1 MVDVECFQSNDDG
14 VIGMK
19 QLFYVLILT
28 LASLSG
34 RAELGLTQVFNLN
47 GTVALTHAGD
57 SRIFATVQS
66 GQIRIFDGNTLL
78 ATPFLNISG
87 IVLSGGERGL
97 LSTAFHPNYASNGFF
112 YVNYTNG
119 SGNTVIA
126 RYQVS
131 AGDPNVADPNSAQ
144 ILLTIN
150 QPFSNHNG
158 GQLQFGP
165 DGYLYVGM
173 GDGGSGGDPDCRA
186 QNPNELLGKI
196 LRLDVDQNVN
206 TAPFHG
212 IPVDN
217 PFVGDPDVRDEIW
230 ALGVRNPWRFSFDRE
245 TGDLY
250 IADVGQNAWEEIDFQ
265 PFDSPGGENYGW
277 DVMEG
282 DVCFENDPDC
292 PADAPVCNSMDLT
305 DPVQVYGHGLGCS
318 VTGGYLY
325 RGCQAPSLYGKYLY
339 ADICSGRMWALW
351 QTSPGVWMNELLSI
365 SAGPTTF
372 GEDVMGNLYVEDSG
386 TIYRI
391 EGGSFDDYLVMW
403 GEAQGSCPAVS
414 ILDLI
419 ANLPIMETL

>member
-1 MVDVECFQSNDDG
+1 
-14 VIGMK
+14 MK
-19 QLFYVLILT
+19 QFVYVSILT
-28 LASLSG
+28 LVSLTG
-34 RAELGLTQVFNLN
+34 KAELGLTQVFNQS

-57 SRIFATVQS
+57 NRIFATVQS
-66 GQIRIFDGNTLL
+66 GQIRIYDGNTVL

-87 IVLSGGERGL
+87 IVNSGGERGL
-97 LSTAFHPNYASNGFF
+97 LSTAFHPQYASNGFF
-112 YVNYTNG
+112 FVNYTNA
-119 SGNTVIA
+119 SGDTVIA
-126 RYQVS
+126 RYEVS
-131 AGDPNVADPNSAQ
+131 ANPNVADPNSAE
-144 ILLTIN
+144 ILLTID

-173 GDGGSGGDPDCRA
+173 GDGGSGGDPNCLA
-186 QNPNELLGKI
+186 QQPDQMLGKI

-206 TAPFHG
+206 TPPFYG
-212 IPVDN
+212 IPADN
-217 PFVGDPDVRDEIW
+217 PFLGDPDVLDEIW
-230 ALGVRNPWRFSFDRE
+230 AIGVRNPWRFSFDRE

-265 PFDSPGGENYGW
+265 PFDSPGGQNYGW

-282 DVCFENDPDC
+282 EVCFENDPDC
-292 PADAPVCNSMDLT
+292 PANTPVCNSNDLT

-318 VTGGYLY
+318 VTGGYVY
-325 RGCQAPSLYGKYLY
+325 RGCQAPGLYGKYIY

-365 SAGPTTF
+365 DAGPTTF
-372 GEDVMGNLYVEDSG
+372 GEDVNGNLYVEDSG

-391 EGGSFDDYLVMW
+391 EGASFEEYLEFW
-403 GEAQGSCPAVS
+403 AQPSDACPAVS

-419 ANLPIMETL
+419 QNLPGL